1 MRTKWKKASARP
13 RIGSNRALRQRPTNS
28 LLQTSKPGRS
38 LFVLGVFF
46 FVLSFRL
53 LLLLDLLGV
62 FGFAC
67 LYRDLWCDWCTPSTW
82 RSTSTWR
89 SRGRR
94 YPAPETF
101 KKLGLVWG
109 RWSGGERGRW
119 VAEGWR
125 RLAGW
130 SRRRL
135 APWTIVAW
143 KPNNRWLYRP
153 PASMSGNHRSA
164 EDTLLISIV
173 LTW

>member
-1 MRTKWKKASARP
+1 MSMLSRMVNVHGSWWCWWLFLDMRTKWKKASARP
-13 RIGSNRALRQRPTNS
+13 RLGSNRALRQRPTNS

-89 SRGRR
+89 SPGRQNPPR
-94 YPAPETF
+94 TWNVQKTWPS
-101 KKLGLVWG
+101 LGALGWWRKGALGGG
-109 RWSGGERGRW
+109 RLE
-119 VAEGWR
+119 
-125 RLAGW
+125 AGW
-130 SRRRL
+130 VEQTKTCSL
-135 APWTIVAW
+135 DNCCLKT
-143 KPNNRWLYRP
+143 
-153 PASMSGNHRSA
+153 
-164 EDTLLISIV
+164 
-173 LTW
+173 